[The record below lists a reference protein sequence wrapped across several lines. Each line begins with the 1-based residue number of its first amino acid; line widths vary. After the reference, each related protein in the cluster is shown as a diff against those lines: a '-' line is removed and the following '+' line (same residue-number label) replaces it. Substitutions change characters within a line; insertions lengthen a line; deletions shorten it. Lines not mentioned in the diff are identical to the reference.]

1 LVVLA
6 YPFLVKFDLVLVAID
21 LWGDSLLTEVCYE
34 SVLDDVWAAGGLEL
48 GTLFENLF
56 VREQM
61 LQWGPQFLQSRWLL
75 TITTSYR
82 FCHEVMPYGLL
93 GSFGCSLSFE
103 ILLQYLLP
111 ACKFSS
117 NLGW

>member
-1 LVVLA
+1 MT

-21 LWGDSLLTEVCYE
+21 LWADSLLTEVCYE

-48 GTLFENLF
+48 GTLFEHLF

-75 TITTSYR
+75 TITSSYR
-82 FCHEVMPYGLL
+82 PMVLVMPYSLF
-93 GSFGCSLSFE
+93 GSFGCSLGFE